1 MNLPTIGALIRQ
13 FPISKFSICSKVISF
28 VNQRV
33 GEAYQLTPEMT
44 GEKILEI
51 YDRLPYEIQQELYDL
66 DIINRIEEQSFYT
79 EVKVV
84 SDNDSMRK
92 IYDNNMSSTLILDIN
107 VIFIILFGAT
117 ALVYRQN
124 TITHGD
130 NIPANL
136 LTTVLSILKYLTT
149 SLI

>member
-13 FPISKFSICSKVISF
+13 FPIYKFTISSKVISF

-51 YDRLPYEIQQELYDL
+51 YNRLPYDIQQELYDL
-66 DIINRIEEQSFYT
+66 DIINRTEEQSFYT
-79 EVKVV
+79 EIKVV
-84 SDNDSMRK
+84 SDNALMRK

-117 ALVYRQN
+117 TLVYRQN
-124 TITHGD
+124 TIAHGD
-130 NIPANL
+130 NISANL
-136 LTTVLSILKYLTT
+136 LTTVFSVLKYLTT

>member
-13 FPISKFSICSKVISF
+13 FPISKFSISSKVISF

-51 YDRLPYEIQQELYDL
+51 YDRLPYDIQQTLYDAE
-66 DIINRIEEQSFYT
+66 IINRIEEQSFYT
-79 EVKVV
+79 EIKVV

-107 VIFIILFGAT
+107 VILIILFGGT
-117 ALVYRQN
+117 TLIYRQN
-124 TITHGD
+124 TIAYGD
-130 NIPANL
+130 NISANL
-136 LTTVLSILKYLTT
+136 LTSVFSVLKFLTT